1 MPRLKR
7 LSDGK
12 GQSGSIVE
20 SIAWQEDG
28 SFKEISGSKPTVGES
43 VRVSTR
49 SAGMLT
55 NQDYWL
61 TTPVTEI
68 IKEEKNEEGKLTYM
82 MFKTENSVYEI
93 TT

>member
-1 MPRLKR
+1 MPRLER

-12 GQSGSIVE
+12 GQTGSIVE
-20 SIAWQEDG
+20 SIAWNECG
-28 SFKEISGSKPTVGES
+28 SFKEITGSIPKVGCS
-43 VRVSTR
+43 VRVSTVT
-49 SAGMLT
+49 AGMYT
-55 NQDYWL
+55 TQDYWL

-68 IKEEKNEEGKLTYM
+68 VKEEKNEDGKLSYM

>member
-1 MPRLKR
+1 MPRLER
-7 LSDGK
+7 LSDGE
-12 GQSGSIVE
+12 GFSGSQVE
-20 SIAWQEDG
+20 VIAWNEDG
-28 SFKEISGSKPTVGES
+28 SFKEVVGSKPEVGCS
-43 VRVSTR
+43 VKVGTAT
-49 SAGMLT
+49 AGMFS
-55 NQDYWL
+55 NRDYWL